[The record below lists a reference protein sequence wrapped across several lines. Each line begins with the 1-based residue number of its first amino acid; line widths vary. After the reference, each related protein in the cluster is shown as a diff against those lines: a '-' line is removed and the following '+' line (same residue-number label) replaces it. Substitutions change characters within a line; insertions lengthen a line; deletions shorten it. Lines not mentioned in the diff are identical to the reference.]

1 MVFGISGGAWILW
14 HKGVKNSGFVTTIFG
29 RNIPSTWFE
38 EILYLFKKN
47 MCFFNISPNTYQTM
61 SKNDFNRDVK
71 REKTGGFGNIPT
83 MFYCF

>member
-1 MVFGISGGAWILW
+1 
-14 HKGVKNSGFVTTIFG
+14 
-29 RNIPSTWFE
+29 
-38 EILYLFKKN
+38 